1 MRYPLPRSHV
11 IRNKAQSRASK
22 SVYARR
28 RKLVAPPALS
38 PLVLHDRLARKAAPK
53 DSWPDHC
60 VSSLLL
66 ALFFVLGL
74 RRRRAVSQLLVKYLR
89 TDAEASANSATITS
103 EAARLFFFFFS
114 FFHCEV
120 IRSCLPSVI
129 GSVSVALDEVSSVT
143 GGIISNAGREC

>member
-1 MRYPLPRSHV
+1 MRYPLPLSHV
-11 IRNKAQSRASK
+11 IRKKAQSRASK

-28 RKLVAPPALS
+28 RKLVSPPALS

-66 ALFFVLGL
+66 TLFFVLGL
-74 RRRRAVSQLLVKYLR
+74 RRRAECLSCWSNIYAQMPRHLPTARPSLLKRRV
-89 TDAEASANSATITS
+89 
-103 EAARLFFFFFS
+103 FFS
-114 FFHCEV
+114 FLFFFHCEV

-143 GGIISNAGREC
+143 AGIISNAGGEC